1 MRLFIAVFLV
11 AASSVFSCPY
21 ASSNSD
27 SRAANVASPH
37 FKRSPGWSSSY
48 TPSMSD
54 VDWATLRANVAAQVA
69 KGLGPKMIRAGFADA
84 ASYNSK
90 TGTGGPHAQS
100 LLLAKNAD
108 ALQFVRSLKT
118 GISGYISNAD
128 VISFAAAAA
137 VSAASNRTVPW
148 RPGRADA
155 LNATDAA
162 FPASDGQTVP
172 LWNAADVRTWFAR
185 LGFASDRD
193 AVVLMGSHTLGN
205 CHLQV
210 SGYAGPWTTTPLLL
224 TNEFYTRLVTA
235 SSTPSLYSNVSVTFN
250 GTTKWQWADNRGRM
264 MLPVDMNMIRDPT
277 YFSLIKEYAANN
289 DKFMDD
295 FVDAYG
301 RLLELGV
308 ASILL
313 NPVDSSLSRKQTTID
328 KPESASTCY
337 PQASNPIVCFSSQ
350 SDNKGSTIFTVH
362 SIKPGWVAFG
372 VGSNSMDNA
381 DVIIGWPNSQKDVS
395 TQALTTFRHGITLN
409 SKPAWQQIKLAEP
422 APSWAAISF
431 SAVHLNTIAPETG
444 LVGRDIGSSFIF
456 AVSSYPPTN
465 PDVVPTASSFYQ
477 HEISG
482 VFGDTA
488 ATDGNGNVA
497 GGVESNSGEVVQ
509 PIAQQV
515 PPSHPKEEQV
525 LEIKLLTKKPWEYDA
540 EQASVGGTS
549 SVDRTLTSP
558 QPLYEK
564 LRTTAGESDFMV
576 SHRPEAEILPNKG
589 PNVFR
594 ALTDVSAGGQHPG
607 TMPAPSS
614 ASATDLKFMSEVEK
628 LCALGADA
636 LKNDPLEWG
645 IIEVA
650 AWLTRNGGSELSTRI
665 VRDQKITGRVLML
678 TRISDLCSVLGIEKF
693 GDRVLFEEG
702 VLQLKQRKGA
712 SSGAVGD
719 EPPLYLG

>member
-1 MRLFIAVFLV
+1 MTEITVVFVLLKLSVLLFCHHIRSFFFTTKMRLFIAVFLV

-21 ASSNSD
+21 ASSNSE
-27 SRAANVASPH
+27 SSASPH

-69 KGLGPKMIRAGFADA
+69 MGLGPKMIRAGFTDA

-137 VSAASNRTVPW
+137 VSAASNRTVTW

-172 LWNAADVRTWFAR
+172 LWNAADVRAWFAR
-185 LGFASDRD
+185 LGFTSDRD
-193 AVVLMGSHTLGN
+193 AVVLMGGHTLGN

-235 SSTPSLYSNVSVTFN
+235 STSPSLYSNVSVTFN

-277 YFSLIKEYAANN
+277 YFSLIKEYAADN
-289 DKFMDD
+289 DKFMND

-313 NPVDSSLSRKQTTID
+313 NPVDSSLSRNQTTID

-372 VGSNSMDNA
+372 EPHLLTVH
-381 DVIIGWPNSQKDVS
+381 SQVLNHFTRNLGPLRESLILWCLIVLKLKFFQTRVQTFSAHLLMYQLVDSILEQCRHQVA
-395 TQALTTFRHGITLN
+395 QALQT
-409 SKPAWQQIKLAEP
+409 
-422 APSWAAISF
+422 
-431 SAVHLNTIAPETG
+431 
-444 LVGRDIGSSFIF
+444 
-456 AVSSYPPTN
+456 
-465 PDVVPTASSFYQ
+465 
-477 HEISG
+477 
-482 VFGDTA
+482 
-488 ATDGNGNVA
+488 
-497 GGVESNSGEVVQ
+497 
-509 PIAQQV
+509 
-515 PPSHPKEEQV
+515 
-525 LEIKLLTKKPWEYDA
+525 
-540 EQASVGGTS
+540 
-549 SVDRTLTSP
+549 
-558 QPLYEK
+558 
-564 LRTTAGESDFMV
+564 
-576 SHRPEAEILPNKG
+576 
-589 PNVFR
+589 
-594 ALTDVSAGGQHPG
+594 
-607 TMPAPSS
+607 
-614 ASATDLKFMSEVEK
+614 
-628 LCALGADA
+628 
-636 LKNDPLEWG
+636 
-645 IIEVA
+645 
-650 AWLTRNGGSELSTRI
+650 
-665 VRDQKITGRVLML
+665 
-678 TRISDLCSVLGIEKF
+678 
-693 GDRVLFEEG
+693 
-702 VLQLKQRKGA
+702 
-712 SSGAVGD
+712 
-719 EPPLYLG
+719 